1 MVEHCRIEMRHG
13 VCIDV
18 SNARLGYPIP
28 IFQRGFKVSL
38 EKIHG
43 SQKIIAIGIMWVEPQ
58 GAPQITRRLGI
69 VLLFELDSSQFQ
81 RKSFVMRLKAGAGL
95 EGIVSFLPTAELCQR
110 CAVIEIQISGTRIQG
125 LQSVDCLLPALFCE
139 QLLDA
144 LDKLRAR
151 RGSLGSK
158 VKRKE
163 QKDD

>member
-28 IFQRGFKVSL
+28 VFQRGFKVSL

-69 VLLFELDSSQFQ
+69 VLLFELDSSQLQ
-81 RKSFVMRLKAGAGL
+81 RKSFVMRLKPGSGL
-95 EGIVSFLPTAELCQR
+95 ECIVSLLPAAEFCQR
-110 CAVIEIQISGTRIQG
+110 GAVIEIKISGTRVQG
-125 LQSVDCLLPALFCE
+125 LRRVVCFLP
-139 QLLDA
+139 
-144 LDKLRAR
+144 
-151 RGSLGSK
+151 
-158 VKRKE
+158 
-163 QKDD
+163 